1 MRKYFPATMLRVFI
15 FCNNKEAYIYVVFI
29 TNFEVGKNKGAKN
42 STTLI
47 VHSHGT
53 NNYCHP
59 WQTSCHRKV
68 FEWLR
73 KFVFSGIQ
81 WRNVRGLYECVYQL
95 FDFQRRPRVEYK
107 SIV

>member
-1 MRKYFPATMLRVFI
+1 MLRVFI

-53 NNYCHP
+53 NN
-59 WQTSCHRKV
+59 
-68 FEWLR
+68 
-73 KFVFSGIQ
+73 
-81 WRNVRGLYECVYQL
+81 
-95 FDFQRRPRVEYK
+95 
-107 SIV
+107 